1 MGALRMHQCNVCR
14 PFLIPISLPSP
25 PPLSLFP
32 PPWLGTPYY
41 PAREGLNYV
50 VGHIVECLASYSS
63 DPDRVVAVLVGLVEG
78 YRMQHIFGED
88 LEVQYSVQFTVGK
101 GEGRFL
107 YSNNTRLLIQ

>member
-1 MGALRMHQCNVCR
+1 M
-14 PFLIPISLPSP
+14 PSISYSDFPPLPP

-32 PPWLGTPYY
+32 LPWLGTPYY

-78 YRMQHIFGED
+78 YQMQHIFGED
-88 LEVQYSVQFTVGK
+88 LVVQYSVQFTVGK
-101 GEGRFL
+101 GEGRFF
-107 YSNNTRLLIQ
+107 I